1 MSPSKGWANVF
12 ERMPTAIDILW
23 LGHLPNERE
32 RLDIKRKCV
41 NTDKAQWNEPE
52 LTTLIS
58 EVGDGTNIRSKE
70 AHALPYQS

>member
-1 MSPSKGWANVF
+1 
-12 ERMPTAIDILW
+12 MPTAIDILW